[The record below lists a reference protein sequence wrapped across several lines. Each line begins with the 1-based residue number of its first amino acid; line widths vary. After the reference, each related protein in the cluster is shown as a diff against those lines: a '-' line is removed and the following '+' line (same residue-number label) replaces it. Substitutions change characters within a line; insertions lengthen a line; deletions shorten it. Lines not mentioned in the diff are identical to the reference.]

1 MRGKLLAGVVV
12 AGALLGA
19 GTALAATF
27 AAGSDGL
34 GDPFFPQG
42 GNGGYDVQHYGL
54 TLDYDPPANRLTGT
68 AAITAKATQALSRF
82 DLDFRG
88 TADFRATN
96 VLVNGVQAATSQQ
109 GQEPGITST
118 FVARKPGGSGRDHF

>member
-1 MRGKLLAGVVV
+1 MRGRLLAGTLA

-19 GTALAATF
+19 GTAFAATF

-54 TLDYDPPANRLTGT
+54 TLGYDPAANHLAGT
-68 AAITAKATQALSRF
+68 AAITAKATPALSRF
-82 DLDFRG
+82 DLYFRG
-88 TADFRATN
+88 AADFRATS
-96 VLVNGVQAATSQQ
+96 VPVNGVQA
-109 GQEPGITST
+109 
-118 FVARKPGGSGRDHF
+118 

>member
-1 MRGKLLAGVVV
+1 MRGKLFAGVLA

-54 TLDYDPPANRLTGT
+54 TLDYDPPANHLAGT
-68 AAITAKATQALSRF
+68 AVITAKATQALSRF

-88 TADFRATN
+88 TADFPATR
-96 VLVNGVQAATSQQ
+96 VLVTGVRAAISQHE
-109 GQEPGITST
+109 QE
-118 FVARKPGGSGRDHF
+118 R